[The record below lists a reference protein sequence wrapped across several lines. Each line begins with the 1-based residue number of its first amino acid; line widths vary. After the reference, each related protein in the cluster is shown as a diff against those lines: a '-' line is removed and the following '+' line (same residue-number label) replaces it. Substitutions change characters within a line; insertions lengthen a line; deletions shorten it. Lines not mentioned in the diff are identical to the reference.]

1 MLEAPRQASK
11 ERRTTS
17 VGARADP
24 LLVWTLCLRA
34 SFSHLRIAHRVHVFS
49 LLLIVNRERLSC
61 PARLSAR
68 AQGEWEYVG
77 KESRM
82 YEASLGQD
90 SEPSTKQPLYDNN
103 TYNIPGFLGDMQWT
117 LSVIEL
123 HFTAS

>member
-1 MLEAPRQASK
+1 VA
-11 ERRTTS
+11 TS
-17 VGARADP
+17 VVATQHNNTTRQQNNTLFHLTE
-24 LLVWTLCLRA
+24 LLYMIFCFTA
-34 SFSHLRIAHRVHVFS
+34 FTAT
-49 LLLIVNRERLSC
+49 
-61 PARLSAR
+61 
-68 AQGEWEYVG
+68 QGEWEYVE

-117 LSVIEL
+117 LSVIQL